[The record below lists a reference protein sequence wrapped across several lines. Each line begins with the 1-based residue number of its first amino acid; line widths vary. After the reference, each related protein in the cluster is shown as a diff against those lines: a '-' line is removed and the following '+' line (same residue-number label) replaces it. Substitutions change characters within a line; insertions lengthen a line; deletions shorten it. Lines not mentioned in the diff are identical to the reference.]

1 MIHVVDSPLPESPPG
16 TISGLFPWA
25 MVAESRFCRTAFTC
39 PCTPGMLNPDEEDDT
54 AGRRQRR
61 SLSIDGLGAAT
72 TSTQTQTARV
82 IYTTASS
89 TPGSASP
96 VKITI
101 SKSPQGRTIVSQPG
115 GQPPKV
121 RSIFVVLLTSALCV
135 SCLLKVLITV
145 SISVYVTQ
153 VMLVQLFEPLGKF
166 PLLLLFSEQKKS
178 CLLYC
183 LVRIAVV
190 SLVLV
195 RVLV

>member
-1 MIHVVDSPLPESPPG
+1 MLLIRPLPESPPG
-16 TISGLFPWA
+16 TFSGLFLWA
-25 MVAESRFCRTAFTC
+25 VVAESRFCRTAFTC

-54 AGRRQRR
+54 VGRRQRR

-72 TSTQTQTARV
+72 ASTQTQTARV

-121 RSIFVVLLTSALCV
+121 RSIFVVSLISTLCV
-135 SCLLKVLITV
+135 SCLLN
-145 SISVYVTQ
+145 
-153 VMLVQLFEPLGKF
+153 
-166 PLLLLFSEQKKS
+166 
-178 CLLYC
+178 C
-183 LVRIAVV
+183 
-190 SLVLV
+190 
-195 RVLV
+195 